1 MLSHFPTLTIAQ
13 PAGVTAYTASKFGGL
28 PWGFPLDAATPWPV
42 CAECGCPMSFLA
54 QFAPGVHVPR
64 LGFGQ
69 SLFVFKCERDS
80 ICSFWE
86 HDGGANACIVVPH
99 AQMCEG
105 FTAMAP
111 GGKSEPAFRLA
122 GGDAASDA
130 TAEPQDED
138 SPVLLEVWVQDWRA
152 EDDGVPAELEPQ
164 FYDERFY
171 DLPDAIAVPHG
182 FESDRCT
189 KAGGVPHWTA
199 NGNGVMSAELG
210 EPGRML
216 LQIDAFL
223 PVSDSPEALQ
233 AQVEAHGTA
242 RTECSGQ
249 SVGIANFCLDGIGYV
264 MDRSPEA
271 EQASF
276 YFMVLR

>member
-13 PAGVTAYTASKFGGL
+13 PAGLSARTASKLGGL
-28 PWGFPLDAATPWPV
+28 PWGFPAEAATPWPV

-54 QFAPGVHVPR
+54 QFAPGAHVPR
-64 LGFGQ
+64 LGKGH

-86 HDGGANACIVVPH
+86 PDGGANACVLVPH
-99 AQMCEG
+99 AQLHDG
-105 FTAMAP
+105 FMAMP
-111 GGKSEPAFRLA
+111 HGGESEPAYRLVSA
-122 GGDAASDA
+122 DAASPVS
-130 TAEPQDED
+130 EPQDED
-138 SPVLLEVWVQDWRA
+138 SPVLLEIWVQGWRA

-171 DLPDAIAVPHG
+171 SLPDAMAVPHD
-182 FESDRCT
+182 FDFDRCT
-189 KAGGVPHWTA
+189 KAGGVPYWTA
-199 NGNGVMSAELG
+199 NGLVPAKLA

-233 AQVEAHGTA
+233 AQAEAHSTA

-249 SVGIANFCLDGIGYV
+249 SVNIANFCLDGIGYV
-264 MDRSPEA
+264 MDRSPDA
-271 EQASF
+271 ATPSF
-276 YFMVLR
+276 SFLILR